1 MSCLKLKSV
10 APFLK
15 ILIRLVLSRNLVY
28 LVHISKQKFEDC
40 MDLLLIN
47 NENKSH
53 YVYTKDFNGF
63 MINKTI
69 HKTKMQI
76 LFTMF

>member
-15 ILIRLVLSRNLVY
+15 ILIRLVPSRNLVY

>member
-1 MSCLKLKSV
+1 
-10 APFLK
+10 
-15 ILIRLVLSRNLVY
+15 
-28 LVHISKQKFEDC
+28 

>member
-15 ILIRLVLSRNLVY
+15 ILIRLVPSRNLVY
-28 LVHISKQKFEDC
+28 LVHISKQKLEDC

-53 YVYTKDFNGF
+53 YVYNKDFNGF

-69 HKTKMQI
+69 HTTKMQI

>member
-28 LVHISKQKFEDC
+28 LVNISKQKFEDC